1 MGRPIGPKKVHRYS
15 AEFKLTAVKLTKM
28 PGVEV
33 QTVAEALDIHP
44 FMLSRWRTEAREGVL
59 RGKAKRIEAEPR
71 RAREI
76 KRLQAL
82 ERAHAILKAEHELFK
97 KSHPVL
103 FRTKAEIFEFIDHQR
118 GTVDIRRACALYGVT
133 RAGYY
138 AWRHRGE
145 SARRRQDQGLL
156 VQIHALFDRSRGT
169 YGSPRIHRARLLASA
184 FQSAVGGSP
193 GSCAKPDCAPA
204 P

>member
-44 FMLSRWRTEAREGVL
+44 FMLSRWRKEAREGVL
-59 RGKAKRIEAEPR
+59 RGKAKRIEVEPR

-82 ERAHAILKAEHELFK
+82 ERAHAILKAEHELLK
-97 KSHPVL
+97 K
-103 FRTKAEIFEFIDHQR
+103 A
-118 GTVDIRRACALYGVT
+118 IRFS
-133 RAGYY
+133 
-138 AWRHRGE
+138 
-145 SARRRQDQGLL
+145 SARRR
-156 VQIHALFDRSRGT
+156 RSSSSSLTSGARSTSGE
-169 YGSPRIHRARLLASA
+169 RARSTA
-184 FQSAVGGSP
+184 
-193 GSCAKPDCAPA
+193 
-204 P
+204 

>member
-59 RGKAKRIEAEPR
+59 RGKAKRIEVEPR

-82 ERAHAILKAEHELFK
+82 ERAHAILKAEHELLK
-97 KSHPVL
+97 K
-103 FRTKAEIFEFIDHQR
+103 A
-118 GTVDIRRACALYGVT
+118 IRFA
-133 RAGYY
+133 
-138 AWRHRGE
+138 
-145 SARRRQDQGLL
+145 SARRR
-156 VQIHALFDRSRGT
+156 RSSSSSITSGARSTSGE
-169 YGSPRIHRARLLASA
+169 RARSTA
-184 FQSAVGGSP
+184 
-193 GSCAKPDCAPA
+193 
-204 P
+204 